1 MLNPNYKKTNLD
13 FVPSEEEDQGELE
26 TEEEMDVC
34 GRGYW

>member
-13 FVPSEEEDQGELE
+13 FVPSEEDQGEVE